1 MTDLTRT
8 IINLLEPLK
17 DLHARLSAAAPNN
30 WELYMDKL
38 DKDRGTE
45 LEYDYEIYDHGETTV
60 IYPVANAA
68 KEFLASIL
76 PANCTR
82 WGAAGYSLETEY
94 VHLVLKA
101 MQDVRLISEDEYA
114 NLMEIEQQNQDM
126 ASQADQDFA
135 EYQEGDR

>member
-17 DLHARLSAAAPNN
+17 DLHARLSAAAPND

-45 LEYDYEIYDHGETTV
+45 LEYDYEIYDHGDTTV
-60 IYPVANAA
+60 IYPVATAA
-68 KEFLASIL
+68 QEWCAAHL
-76 PANCTR
+76 PANSER
-82 WGAAGYSLETEY
+82 WSTHGYVIRTEAADAVCSG
-94 VHLVLKA
+94 
-101 MQDVRLISEDEYA
+101 MQRDKLISEDEYV
-114 NLMEIEQQNQDM
+114 NLCELEQQMQDW
-126 ASQADQDFA
+126 QNDFA